1 MSRNWNGETH
11 QASKAVLTLI
21 RKFTREAGGP
31 GARNE
36 AQLMV
41 SEKIKAAAEAS
52 GKLARGVT
60 ANSVVQTYRKKVRS
74 NSRRLSK

>member
-1 MSRNWNGETH
+1 MMKM
-11 QASKAVLTLI
+11 A
-21 RKFTREAGGP
+21 AGGP

-52 GKLARGVT
+52 GKLARGAM
-60 ANSVVQTYRKKVRS
+60 ANSVVQIYRKKVRS